1 MGLIDMTLQFCL
13 VHRRRIVQKSDSS
26 LRTGKG
32 ATLIRQRG
40 PFVTPAFLCHA
51 FLCCHNLVFNV
62 VASRIPRPVW
72 ITCIVA
78 FIQGITLAEDVG
90 ESDVE
95 VVVTPQST
103 ISYEAIRRQTGI
115 APDVRCGA
123 PHFLRDGSAVLL
135 EMGRQ
140 IINVTLPA
148 NEIANVSEKT
158 PQPIIG
164 IAAND
169 QNLVAAACVDGSVI
183 VFDSATGKQTYASP
197 QRIAGAVRVLWTK
210 HEGRLLV
217 GTSGSV
223 YSLNISTQEKPTRI
237 FRCGGENEI
246 LGHIHSIE
254 GTNSIGCVTTKAYY
268 EVDSESHTQRV
279 VSLDIIPAGGWRS
292 VRHPTKK
299 QYLSFFCFAGIND
312 QPTVDGGMQN
322 YLMTYDIAAERP
334 VSSVELPGRSVTTM
348 AYDQTGRVLVI
359 AGSLLRRTTDDRS
372 VRAFLTTERLPEI
385 EWPVEKN
392 KSYSFVEFSADGRWH
407 LFASQNECVI
417 CSYKI
422 TRPD

>member
-1 MGLIDMTLQFCL
+1 M
-13 VHRRRIVQKSDSS
+13 
-26 LRTGKG
+26 
-32 ATLIRQRG
+32 
-40 PFVTPAFLCHA
+40 AFLYRA
-51 FLCCHNLVFNV
+51 ILCCHNLVLNV

-72 ITCIVA
+72 ITCIVTV
-78 FIQGITLAEDVG
+78 IQGITLAEDVG
-90 ESDVE
+90 ESGGE

-103 ISYEAIRRQTGI
+103 ISYDAIRRQTGI

-140 IINVTLPA
+140 IVSVTLPA
-148 NEIANVSEKT
+148 IEVANVSEKT
-158 PQPIIG
+158 PEAIMG

-183 VFDSATGKQTYASP
+183 VFDSATGKQIYTSP

-246 LGHIHSIE
+246 LGHIHSVE
-254 GTNSIGCVTTKAYY
+254 GTNSIGCVTNRGYY
-268 EVDSESHTQRV
+268 EVDSVTHTQRA

-299 QYLSFFCFAGIND
+299 QYMAFFGFAGIND
-312 QPTVDGGMQN
+312 QPEVVGGAQHFM
-322 YLMTYDIAAERP
+322 MTYDLASKRP
-334 VSSVELPGRSVTTM
+334 VGSVGLPGRVVTTM
-348 AYDQTGRVLVI
+348 AFDQTGHVLVI
-359 AGSLLRRTTDDRS
+359 AGSLLRRAEGDRS
-372 VRAFLTTERLPEI
+372 VRAFLTTEGLPEI
-385 EWPVEKN
+385 EWPVGKN
-392 KSYSFVEFSADGRWH
+392 KSYNFVEFSADGRWH
-407 LFASQNECVI
+407 LFASHNECVI

-422 TRPD
+422 TKPD